1 MEEIFY
7 GSTHNHTDYSNFR
20 LRDCIIKLKDLCEY
34 TAEIGHKFVTI
45 TDHETIA
52 SSIACQEIEQEIR
65 KKYPYFKVIRGNEI
79 YLCRNGLNSENFVR
93 GQDKYW
99 HFILI
104 AKDEIGH
111 KQLREL
117 STKAWLRSY
126 KTGKMIRVPTYYS
139 DLEEIVKSNQGHLIA
154 QSSCLGSFLDY
165 LEIDYMNNPT
175 PEKWEKI
182 IQWVKYIQDIFGKEN
197 FFLEVQPAITKEQVM
212 VYKAMNKLSKELDIP
227 VQISL
232 DAHYL
237 KKEDKGIHKAFVT
250 SQDGERETDDFY
262 ATTYVMTIDEIKEYM
277 LQNVPEKIVNKWLNN
292 SKLVYDACVDYDLTK
307 PLRIPYLPLTIDKVT
322 SEEYEEFKDKIKELP
337 YFYNSQHQA
346 DRDMASALIK
356 KIISDRLQYD
366 NKETFEEMDKNLEAI
381 RISSDKQNT
390 RWSAYL
396 LNMRDYVKVIW
407 EKGNS
412 LVGCSRGS
420 GGGFLLLNM
429 LDIIQVNPMREK
441 APLKYWR
448 FLNPERAS
456 VLDVDTDI
464 EGGKRPQVYKA
475 FQDTYGEDRVSKVL
489 TIRTEKTKSC
499 ILTAMRGLG
508 YSPEEASYVSSFIKS
523 DRGQQRT
530 LHQTYYGDEEN
541 NMQPDQS
548 FRDLMNNKYPD
559 VWKVAK
565 SIEGLCCGVGS
576 HAGGIIFYDEPITNS
591 TALMKTTNGDV
602 VTQYELHTAEK
613 VGLIKIDLLSIE
625 ALDKMRA
632 CLDLLIKYGYI
643 NAEGKTLKQVYED
656 TIGIYNIDRNN
667 KKAWEFLNDH
677 KIISLFQMEKQSG
690 IKGIT
695 TVHPQSVE
703 DLATLNAV
711 IRLMGENGKEQPIDK
726 FARFKTNINEWYKEM
741 NEKGLTKEEQKLLY
755 NIVGGSYGICES
767 QEKFMMLVQ
776 LKECGGFSL
785 LWSDKLRKSIAKK
798 NPKAFNELEKEFFKV
813 NKEQNNSENFYTYVW
828 ELVSLSKGYGFE

>member
-292 SKLVYDACVDYDLTK
+292 SKPVYDA
-307 PLRIPYLPLTIDKVT
+307 
-322 SEEYEEFKDKIKELP
+322 
-337 YFYNSQHQA
+337 
-346 DRDMASALIK
+346 
-356 KIISDRLQYD
+356 
-366 NKETFEEMDKNLEAI
+366 
-381 RISSDKQNT
+381 
-390 RWSAYL
+390 
-396 LNMRDYVKVIW
+396 
-407 EKGNS
+407 
-412 LVGCSRGS
+412 
-420 GGGFLLLNM
+420 
-429 LDIIQVNPMREK
+429 
-441 APLKYWR
+441 
-448 FLNPERAS
+448 
-456 VLDVDTDI
+456 
-464 EGGKRPQVYKA
+464 
-475 FQDTYGEDRVSKVL
+475 
-489 TIRTEKTKSC
+489 
-499 ILTAMRGLG
+499 
-508 YSPEEASYVSSFIKS
+508 
-523 DRGQQRT
+523 
-530 LHQTYYGDEEN
+530 
-541 NMQPDQS
+541 
-548 FRDLMNNKYPD
+548 
-559 VWKVAK
+559 
-565 SIEGLCCGVGS
+565 
-576 HAGGIIFYDEPITNS
+576 
-591 TALMKTTNGDV
+591 
-602 VTQYELHTAEK
+602 
-613 VGLIKIDLLSIE
+613 
-625 ALDKMRA
+625 
-632 CLDLLIKYGYI
+632 
-643 NAEGKTLKQVYED
+643 
-656 TIGIYNIDRNN
+656 
-667 KKAWEFLNDH
+667 
-677 KIISLFQMEKQSG
+677 
-690 IKGIT
+690 
-695 TVHPQSVE
+695 
-703 DLATLNAV
+703 
-711 IRLMGENGKEQPIDK
+711 
-726 FARFKTNINEWYKEM
+726 
-741 NEKGLTKEEQKLLY
+741 
-755 NIVGGSYGICES
+755 
-767 QEKFMMLVQ
+767 
-776 LKECGGFSL
+776 
-785 LWSDKLRKSIAKK
+785 
-798 NPKAFNELEKEFFKV
+798 
-813 NKEQNNSENFYTYVW
+813 
-828 ELVSLSKGYGFE
+828 